1 MPSPGPLHVT
11 NGDSTAGTL
20 RQTSLCGEVVAWRDA
35 LHEGPVP
42 AGTDDDVRRARARF
56 LADASG
62 LDEAAILAELE
73 SRDRALLDA
82 LGTRRDVVFWFEHDL
97 YDQLQL
103 VQALALVAAS
113 GVPTETLRLICVD
126 GFDGRSGF
134 VGLGELN
141 ARELESLWPRRE
153 PVARATVAAAAAAWD
168 ALRAPDPRA
177 LEAFAAAEPRSG
189 LPFLAAA
196 LVRLLEELPAV
207 GDGLARSE
215 RQVLEALA
223 AGRSTPAE
231 LLLADVEAE
240 EASFLGDTWLFAR
253 VDDLG
258 RGGRPLV
265 ADGRTLT
272 ADGVDVLAGR
282 LDRVELDPRRPLAR
296 RHVRAGPRPLALG
309 PRGAPRAC
317 AGLVL
322 EVPVQVAHARRVR
335 LAARPE
341 RARQL
346 VVAIRLVVPALL
358 LERAA
363 EAVVRVVVGRR
374 ELEHRAELGLRL
386 LPALDPEV
394 GDPERLADRGLVGL
408 LLLRLLERHGRL
420 RGHAPAEVV
429 PSLLEEVVGVAHVIV
444 LR

>member
-82 LGTRRDVVFWFEHDL
+82 LGTRRDVVLWFEHDL

-113 GVPTETLRLICVD
+113 GVPDGDAAPDLRRRLRRPLRLRRARRAECARARVALAATRTR
-126 GFDGRSGF
+126 RSGDRR
-134 VGLGELN
+134 GGGRRLGRL
-141 ARELESLWPRRE
+141 AGTGS
-153 PVARATVAAAAAAWD
+153 
-168 ALRAPDPRA
+168 PRA
-177 LEAFAAAEPRSG
+177 RGLRRSRAAVRT
-189 LPFLAAA
+189 PFLAAA

-265 ADGRTLT
+265 ADGRTPH

-282 LDRVELDPRRPLAR
+282 LDRVELIPVDRWLGGTCVRGRDPWRWG
-296 RHVRAGPRPLALG
+296 RA
-309 PRGAPRAC
+309 
-317 AGLVL
+317 
-322 EVPVQVAHARRVR
+322 ARRVR
-335 LAARPE
+335 
-341 RARQL
+341 
-346 VVAIRLVVPALL
+346 VP
-358 LERAA
+358 
-363 EAVVRVVVGRR
+363 
-374 ELEHRAELGLRL
+374 
-386 LPALDPEV
+386 D
-394 GDPERLADRGLVGL
+394 
-408 LLLRLLERHGRL
+408 
-420 RGHAPAEVV
+420 
-429 PSLLEEVVGVAHVIV
+429 
-444 LR
+444 